1 MPAAAACR
9 VLRFP
14 MQSKAPTVDAYLAG
28 FSGDDRVTL
37 TRLRELIRR
46 HLGGAGESMEYGM
59 PTYRA
64 GADMLCAFNR
74 QKQYFALYVDPEVLA
89 QHRKALKGLDCGK
102 SCIRFRTADAL
113 PWETA
118 EAILRACAAAA
129 KRRS

>member
-1 MPAAAACR
+1 
-9 VLRFP
+9 
-14 MQSKAPTVDAYLAG
+14 
-28 FSGDDRVTL
+28 
-37 TRLRELIRR
+37 
-46 HLGGAGESMEYGM
+46 MEYGM

-113 PWETA
+113 PWEAA

-129 KRRS
+129 PRRS